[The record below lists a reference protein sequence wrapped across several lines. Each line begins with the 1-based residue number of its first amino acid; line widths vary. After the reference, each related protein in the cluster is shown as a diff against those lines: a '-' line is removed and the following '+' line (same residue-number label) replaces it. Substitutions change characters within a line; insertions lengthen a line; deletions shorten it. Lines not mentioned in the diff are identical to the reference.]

1 MKYIEDSI
9 KNYLFST
16 DPDYALMID
25 GDWGSGKSY
34 YFQKIALDNYK
45 DYDFIYTSAYG
56 IKTPD
61 QLINQIA
68 IQKNPLLKKINS
80 SKPLRIGA
88 NLASSLFKAVLP
100 MLRIGSNVT
109 EDENIAISGN
119 IGKTDIDISDFWSFS
134 SNDVIIID
142 DIERSKTPIDELFGF
157 ISTNFLNPKTC
168 KMILICSEKEL
179 IKVFQ
184 KESDQGNQ
192 YIRSK
197 EKVVRHTIKFEWSP
211 EVIAPLIVQ
220 DVIDNEELKSFLIA
234 ENSDFLVRALECIKG
249 KNLRKFKFFLSNIE
263 HIFCKIGLE
272 ELKTCYKS
280 LFPFLFIVSIE
291 HIEGRFANDKSYIE
305 SIMLDKYFQEG
316 FRVREGMPDYR
327 SLRKIYGKPI
337 LRTEQIYNLAT
348 KGFVD
353 FEMLLEDI
361 EKYKK
366 IDNPLNDWYNVFQR
380 INKFEILNQADF
392 TNVFSSSMDYA
403 KDEKYDVY
411 ALCSLSRIYC
421 DLFNEGIILDF
432 ATHKDIEQFILPLF
446 EKAIEKSEYQ
456 KEEHPDDQPKSYMSE
471 TPTLKTR
478 FQDVHRELRNK
489 KDFNELN
496 SYLEEKVKFPNPLD
510 NEKIERILRN
520 NDEVLIAKIPNLFLD
535 HFEFAVYF
543 VESLES
549 LAEKIDI
556 KRANQIV
563 PALINIKE
571 DLRHSGKN
579 TKGNMEYYHINK
591 LIKSYIKIYK
601 KGLDKEE
608 NESTSF

>member
-34 YFQKIALDNYK
+34 YFQKIVMEHYK
-45 DYDFIYTSAYG
+45 DHNFIYTSAYG
-56 IKTPD
+56 IKTSD

-68 IQKNPLLKKINS
+68 IQKNPILKKINS

-88 NLASSLFKAVLP
+88 NLASNLFKAASP
-100 MLRIGSNVT
+100 MLRIGSNIT

-119 IGKTDIDISDFWSFS
+119 VGKTNFNPSDFWSFS

-142 DIERSKTPIDELFGF
+142 DIERTKAPISELFGF

-168 KMILICSEKEL
+168 KIILICSEKEL

-184 KESDQGNQ
+184 KESDQVNQ

-211 EVIAPLIVQ
+211 EVIVPRIAQ
-220 DVIDNEELKSFLIA
+220 DVIDNEELKNFLIT
-234 ENSDFLVRALECIKG
+234 ENSDFLVRALECIEG

-263 HIFCKIGLE
+263 HIFCKIDLE
-272 ELKTCYKS
+272 ELKNCYKS
-280 LFPFLFIVSIE
+280 LFLFLFIVSIE
-291 HIEGRFANDKSYIE
+291 HIEGRFANDKSYRQ
-305 SIMLDKYFQEG
+305 SILTQYFHER
-316 FRVREGMPDYR
+316 FRVRDGLPDYL
-327 SLRKIYGKPI
+327 SLRKIYGKAI

-366 IDNPLNDWYNVFQR
+366 IDNPLNDWNDVLQR
-380 INKFEILNQADF
+380 IKKFEILNQADF
-392 TNVFSSSMDYA
+392 TNVFSSSVDYV

-411 ALCSLSRIYC
+411 ELCSLSRIYC

-456 KEEHPDDQPKSYMSE
+456 EEEHPDDQPKSYMSE

-496 SYLEEKVKFPNPLD
+496 SYLEEKVKFPSPLD

-520 NDEVLIAKIPNLFLD
+520 NDKLLIAKIPNLFLNQ
-535 HFEFAVYF
+535 FEFAVYF

-549 LAEKIDI
+549 LEEKIDI

-571 DLRHSGKN
+571 DLRYSKKN

-591 LIKSYIKIYK
+591 LIQVYIKIYK
-601 KGLDKEE
+601 KGLSEEEE
-608 NESTSF
+608 NESIFS